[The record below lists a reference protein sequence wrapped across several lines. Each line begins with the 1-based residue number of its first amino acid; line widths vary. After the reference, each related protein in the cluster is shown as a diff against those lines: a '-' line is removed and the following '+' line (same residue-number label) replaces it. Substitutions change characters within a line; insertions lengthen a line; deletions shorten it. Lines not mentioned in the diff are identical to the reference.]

1 MKNIIKPL
9 QTLINT
15 GIITVEP
22 SVDALSQFI
31 CKGVLVMNKKELV
44 VAAAAAAEM
53 SQASVEK
60 ALKAIT
66 GAIVAEVAKKGKVQM
81 IGFGTFEAR
90 ERAARTG
97 KNPQTGKPIKIAA
110 ATVPAFKAGKAFKE
124 AVNVKPKKK
133 AAKKAKK

>member
-1 MKNIIKPL
+1 
-9 QTLINT
+9 
-15 GIITVEP
+15 
-22 SVDALSQFI
+22 
-31 CKGVLVMNKKELV
+31 MNKKELV
-44 VAAAAAAEM
+44 VAVAAKAEIT
-53 SQASVEK
+53 QASVEK
-60 ALKAIT
+60 ALKALVEVT
-66 GAIVAEVAKKGKVQM
+66 VAEVAKKGKVQL

-110 ATVPAFKAGKAFKE
+110 ATVPAFKAGKFFKD

>member
-1 MKNIIKPL
+1 
-9 QTLINT
+9 
-15 GIITVEP
+15 
-22 SVDALSQFI
+22 
-31 CKGVLVMNKKELV
+31 MNKHELV
-44 VAAAAAAEM
+44 VAIAEKAEM
-53 SQASVEK
+53 SQASAEK
-60 ALKAIT
+60 ALKGIIEAT
-66 GAIVAEVAKKGKVQM
+66 VAEVAKKGKVQL

>member
-1 MKNIIKPL
+1 MDA
-9 QTLINT
+9 
-15 GIITVEP
+15 GIIV
-22 SVDALSQFI
+22 VDPVFMHSHKFFS
-31 CKGVLVMNKKELV
+31 KGVVSMNKKELV
-44 VAAAAAAEM
+44 IAAAAAAEM
-53 SQASVEK
+53 TQKDVET
-60 ALKAIT
+60 ALKGLT
-66 GAIVAEVAKKGKVQM
+66 DVIVAAVAKKDKVQL

-110 ATVPAFKAGKAFKE
+110 ATVPAFKPGKAFKE

>member
-1 MKNIIKPL
+1 
-9 QTLINT
+9 
-15 GIITVEP
+15 
-22 SVDALSQFI
+22 
-31 CKGVLVMNKKELV
+31 MNKKELV
-44 VAAAAAAEM
+44 TAVAANAELT
-53 SQASVEK
+53 QVTVEK
-60 ALKAIT
+60 ALKALIDVT
-66 GAIVAEVAKKGKVQM
+66 IAEVAKKGKVQLV
-81 IGFGTFEAR
+81 GFGTFEAR